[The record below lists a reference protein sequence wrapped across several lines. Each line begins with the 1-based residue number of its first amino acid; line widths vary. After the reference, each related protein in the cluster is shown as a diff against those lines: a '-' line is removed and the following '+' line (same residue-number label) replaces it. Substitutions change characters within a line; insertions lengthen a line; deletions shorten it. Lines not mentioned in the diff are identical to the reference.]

1 MIKLS
6 KFNIFTIFIF
16 ILVFSIMTTIYIF
29 IIKNFYIKNLINPP
43 IVNVCPEFWDISY
56 NNDNN
61 QNDIVCINS
70 NKKNLGNYN
79 NSSFSIYKDVVS
91 SDNKFSFNLLNQ
103 HYVDSLSY
111 LCDRHKFSKKYSIS
125 WNGITNNTKLDSKC
139 NYE

>member
-1 MIKLS
+1 MLNLS

-16 ILVFSIMTTIYIF
+16 ILVFSIMTIIYIF
-29 IIKNFYIKNLINPP
+29 IVKNFYIKKLINPP
-43 IVNVCPEFWDISY
+43 IVNICPEFWDISY
-56 NNDNN
+56 NTDYNKK
-61 QNDIVCINS
+61 DIVCINN

-79 NSSFSIYKDVVS
+79 KSSFSIYENVIS
-91 SDNKFSFNLLNQ
+91 PDNRYSFNLLNK